1 MKRERGR
8 LAAATDEAIFTAAF
22 DLFREV
28 GFEATTMP
36 MIAERVGIGR
46 STLFRR
52 FPNTTA
58 IMWYARAELTE
69 EFRANL
75 AAQPEGTE
83 LADGAFAAYR
93 ALWTARP
100 ELVASGRDMMRI
112 IETSGPQGTI
122 KWQAYGS
129 WAELVHGYVLDR
141 TGLPE
146 TDTTAR
152 AAAMA
157 IWAAIW
163 AGAVEFALAD
173 SDSIDAHL
181 ARARSAI
188 DVRLP
193 SR

>member
-8 LAAATDEAIFTAAF
+8 PIAATDEAIFQAAF
-22 DLFREV
+22 EVFREV

-75 AAQPEGTE
+75 AAQPVGTD
-83 LADGAFAAYR
+83 LSDGAFAAYR
-93 ALWTARP
+93 AIWTARP
-100 ELVASGRDMMRI
+100 DLIENGKDMLRIVETAGPESVA
-112 IETSGPQGTI
+112 

-129 WAELVHGYVLDR
+129 WAELVHGYVLER

-163 AGAVEFALAD
+163 AGAVEFALTD
-173 SDSIDAHL
+173 SDSIDEHL
-181 ARARSAI
+181 RRARSAI
-188 DVRLP
+188 EVRLP
-193 SR
+193 DR